1 MIGFTNSICIGGKN
15 ISKILQDLL
24 RLLDLW
30 FTIGS
35 IGELQKHLSN
45 SFEVIDI
52 DSFLLVI
59 PQLLARID
67 INDKVIFEMLHN
79 LLLKIGNAHPRA
91 LIYPLIVM
99 NKSRSKKRRIAT
111 GMILNEM
118 DKEHLEL
125 IKECSMFID
134 EFNRC
139 AMLLH
144 EEWYDAIE
152 EGAKMFFN
160 QNDINGMIKILL
172 QVHEKMN
179 RPAETM
185 NEVHFYQ
192 LFSSE
197 LAEAEMNIRSYL
209 ETHNEIELK
218 QAWEIY
224 HSVYKSIG

>member
-1 MIGFTNSICIGGKN
+1 MNEFTFRK
-15 ISKILQDLL
+15 
-24 RLLDLW
+24 
-30 FTIGS
+30 
-35 IGELQKHLSN
+35 
-45 SFEVIDI
+45 
-52 DSFLLVI
+52 
-59 PQLLARID
+59 
-67 INDKVIFEMLHN
+67 
-79 LLLKIGNAHPRA
+79 
-91 LIYPLIVM
+91 
-99 NKSRSKKRRIAT
+99 
-111 GMILNEM
+111 
-118 DKEHLEL
+118 
-125 IKECSMFID
+125 
-134 EFNRC
+134 
-139 AMLLH
+139 
-144 EEWYDAIE
+144 EWYDAIE

-224 HSVYKSIG
+224 HSVYKSIGEHYNNFKVIDLENVSPRLYNFKQSQICVPGIYLSSNNLIRISHIGNTLSVFSTKQHPRKISIYGTNDKEYMYLLKGHEDLRQDERAMQLFNLVNTLLGNESSCMLRYFSVC